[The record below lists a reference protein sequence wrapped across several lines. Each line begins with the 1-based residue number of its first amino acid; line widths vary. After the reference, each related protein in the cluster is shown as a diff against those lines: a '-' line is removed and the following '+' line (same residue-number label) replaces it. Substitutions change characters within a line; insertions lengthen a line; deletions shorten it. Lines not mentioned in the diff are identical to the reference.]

1 MSCGHLLSLV
11 IVFEQHALVS
21 HMLIHLLGLV
31 SQRVVLSI
39 HRRGVVLFMNLTS
52 TLLQLKTKGKSLSG
66 LVKVVS
72 V

>member
-1 MSCGHLLSLV
+1 
-11 IVFEQHALVS
+11 
-21 HMLIHLLGLV
+21 MLIHLLGLV

-52 TLLQLKTKGKSLSG
+52 ALLQLKTKGKSLSG